1 MNHDSLPYSATE
13 AILAEYA
20 ATKASM
26 AEYAVSYHSLCS
38 RISIYRSLS
47 GKWKLAKSKRIESH
61 SVGFEDYRI
70 AVHLLNSFARL
81 CIMGGRS
88 SK

>member
-20 ATKASM
+20 ATEASM
-26 AEYAVSYHSLCS
+26 AGYAVSYQSLPH
-38 RISIYRSLS
+38 RMSIYRSLP
-47 GKWKLAKSKRIESH
+47 GKWKLAKSIRLESH

-70 AVHLLNSFARL
+70 AVHLLNLGCVNRAPVAT
-81 CIMGGRS
+81 GN
-88 SK
+88 